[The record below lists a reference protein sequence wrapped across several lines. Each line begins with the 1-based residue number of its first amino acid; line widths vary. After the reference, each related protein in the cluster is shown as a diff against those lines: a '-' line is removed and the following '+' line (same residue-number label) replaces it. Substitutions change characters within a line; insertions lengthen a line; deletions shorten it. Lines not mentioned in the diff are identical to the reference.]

1 MKRRDFLRAA
11 AASAIA
17 ACAPTATTPGPT
29 GDVVSGMSLERKV
42 GQLMSVAFHG
52 TKITSSL
59 EAMIRDRGV
68 GGVILYSENFADAAG
83 LAKIVADLDQIARD
97 AKSLPLFFEIDQEGG
112 PVIRINKG
120 ATILP
125 GQMALAAT
133 ADPERSVRTA
143 ATIAATELRALGV
156 NWNFA
161 PVADVNDE
169 PTNPI
174 ISNRSFSSDPARV
187 SALVTAAV
195 QAYAAAGFFCCA
207 KHFPG
212 HGSTT
217 TDSHTGLPKIEV
229 DRATLDRIEL
239 PPFRAAI
246 AAGVPAIMS
255 AHIVVPALDATP
267 ELPVTLSKAVMTD
280 LIRNT
285 LGFQGIVVTDDLEMG
300 ALSNVGEAAAGL
312 RAIQAGADYLLF
324 RFDESAQLEGH
335 RLITDAVRSGSLDSA
350 QLDRSVRR
358 IVEAKRRFGI
368 LDGRRDQSAPD
379 LSANAKTSL
388 ELARG
393 ATTLLRN
400 RGGALPLRGR
410 ILAVSPTNAD
420 ISFFDGQPTLG
431 SVIST
436 KRPDAIVQSLPL
448 RPSAAEIDR
457 VVTASRAADAVVVG
471 TTNLFAYPEQVD
483 LVRALAKEKPVAVVA
498 LRGPYDILSIPE
510 IAAYLCAYDSREP
523 SLTAAAE
530 VLLGERKPLG
540 SLPAVV
546 PGVFSIGAG
555 MRDFV

>member
-1 MKRRDFLRAA
+1 MKRREFLRAA
-11 AASAIA
+11 AATALA
-17 ACAPTATTPGPT
+17 ACAPTPPPT
-29 GDVVSGMSLERKV
+29 GTTADLVAAMSLERKV

-52 TKITSSL
+52 TTITSSL
-59 EAMIRDRGV
+59 EAMIRERGV
-68 GGVILYSENFADAAG
+68 GGVILYSENFTDASS
-83 LAKIVADLDQIARD
+83 LAKLVADLDRIARD

-143 ATIAATELRALGV
+143 ASISAAELRALGV

-174 ISNRSFSSDPARV
+174 ISNRSFSSDPQRV
-187 SALVTAAV
+187 SSLVGAAV

-229 DRATLDRIEL
+229 DRATLDRVEM

-267 ELPVTLSKAVMTD
+267 ELPVTLSRAVMTD
-280 LIRNT
+280 LLRNT
-285 LGFQGIVVTDDLEMG
+285 LGFDGLVVTDDLEMG
-300 ALSNVGEAAAGL
+300 ALKSIGEAAAGL
-312 RAIQAGADYLLF
+312 RALQAGADYLLF

-335 RLITDAVRSGSLDSA
+335 RLIADAARSGSLSSA
-350 QLDRSVRR
+350 RLEQSVRR
-358 IVEAKRRFGI
+358 VVDAKRRFGI

-379 LSANAKTSL
+379 LAANARTAL

-400 RGGALPLRGR
+400 RGVLPLRGR

-420 ISFFDGQPTLG
+420 ISFFEGQPTLG
-431 SVIST
+431 SVVAA
-436 KRPDAIVQSLPL
+436 KRADAVPQSLPL
-448 RPSAAEIDR
+448 HPSGSEIDR
-457 VVTASRAADAVVVG
+457 VVSASRAADVVVVG

-483 LVRALAKEKPVAVVA
+483 LVKALTKEKPVAVVA
-498 LRGPYDILSIPE
+498 LRGPYDILSVPE
-510 IAAYLCAYDSREP
+510 IPAYLCAYDSREP

-530 VLLGERKPLG
+530 ILLGERKPSG
-540 SLPAVV
+540 SLPAVI

-555 MRDFV
+555 MRDFA

>member
-1 MKRRDFLRAA
+1 MRRRDFLRAA

-17 ACAPTATTPGPT
+17 ACAPTTTTPAAT
-29 GDVVSGMSLERKV
+29 GDVVAAMSLERKV

-52 TKITSSL
+52 TKITSAL
-59 EAMIRDRGV
+59 EAMIRDRGI
-68 GGVILYSENFADAAG
+68 GGVILYSENFTDAAG
-83 LAKIVADLDQIARD
+83 LAKLVANLDQIARD
-97 AKSLPLFFEIDQEGG
+97 AKSVPLFFEIDQEGG

-120 ATILP
+120 ATVLP

-133 ADPERSVRTA
+133 SDPERSVRTA
-143 ATIAATELRALGV
+143 ATIAAAELRALGV

-187 SALVTAAV
+187 SLLVTAAV
-195 QAYAAAGFFCCA
+195 QAYGAVGFFCCA

-217 TDSHTGLPKIEV
+217 TDSHTGLPKIEA
-229 DRATLDRIEL
+229 DRATLDRLEL

-280 LIRNT
+280 LVRNT
-285 LGFQGIVVTDDLEMG
+285 LGFRGIVVTDDLEMG
-300 ALSNVGEAAAGL
+300 ALKNVGEAAAGL
-312 RAIQAGADYLLF
+312 RALQAGADYLLF

-335 RLITDAVRSGSLDSA
+335 RLIADAVRTGALSSARLD
-350 QLDRSVRR
+350 DSVRR
-358 IVEAKRRFGI
+358 VVDAKRRFGI
-368 LDGRRDQSAPD
+368 LDARRDQSAPD
-379 LSANAKTSL
+379 LAANARTSL

-400 RGGALPLRGR
+400 RGVLPLRGR

-420 ISFFDGQPTLG
+420 ISFFEGQATLG
-431 SVIST
+431 SVIAA
-436 KRPDAIVQSLPL
+436 KRADAVSQALPL
-448 RPSAAEIDR
+448 RPSASEIDR
-457 VVTASRAADAVVVG
+457 VVSASRAADVVVVG

-483 LVRALAKEKPVAVVA
+483 LVKALAKDKAVAVVA

-510 IAAYLCAYDSREP
+510 IAAYVCAYDSREP

-530 VLLGERKPLG
+530 VLLGERKPSG
-540 SLPAVV
+540 SLPAVI

-555 MRDFV
+555 MRDFA

>member
-1 MKRRDFLRAA
+1 MRRRDFLRAA

-17 ACAPTATTPGPT
+17 ACAPTTTTPRPT
-29 GDVVSGMSLERKV
+29 GDVVSGMSVERKV

-52 TKITSSL
+52 TRITSSL
-59 EAMIRDRGV
+59 EAMIRERGV
-68 GGVILYSENFADAAG
+68 GGVIFYSENFTDAAS
-83 LAKIVADLDQIARD
+83 LAKLVADLEQIARD

-120 ATILP
+120 ATVLP

-143 ATIAATELRALGV
+143 ATISAAELRSLGL

-187 SALVTAAV
+187 SSLVTAAIR
-195 QAYAAAGFFCCA
+195 AYAATGFFCCA

-217 TDSHTGLPKIEV
+217 TDSHTGLPKIDV
-229 DRATLDRIEL
+229 DRATLDRVEL

-246 AAGVPAIMS
+246 VAGVPAIMS
-255 AHIVVPALDATP
+255 AHIVVPALDPTP
-267 ELPVTLSKAVMTD
+267 ELPVTLSKTVMTD
-280 LIRNT
+280 LVRNT

-300 ALSNVGEAAAGL
+300 ALKSVGEAQAGL
-312 RAIQAGADYLLF
+312 RALQAGADYLLF
-324 RFDESAQLEGH
+324 RFDESAQREGH
-335 RLITDAVRSGSLDSA
+335 RLITDAVRSGSLSSER
-350 QLDRSVRR
+350 LDQSVRR
-358 IVEAKRRFGI
+358 IVDAKRRFGI

-379 LSANAKTSL
+379 LAANARTAL

-400 RGGALPLRGR
+400 RGVLPLRGR

-420 ISFFDGQPTLG
+420 ISPFEGQATLG
-431 SVIST
+431 SVIAA
-436 KRPDAIVQSLPL
+436 KRADAISQSLPL
-448 RPSAAEIDR
+448 HPSAAEIDR
-457 VVTASRAADAVVVG
+457 VVSASRAADVVAVG

-483 LVRALAKEKPVAVVA
+483 LVRALAKEKPIAVVA

-523 SLTAAAE
+523 SLAAAAE

-555 MRDFV
+555 MRDFA

>member
-17 ACAPTATTPGPT
+17 ACAPTTTPT
-29 GDVVSGMSLERKV
+29 ASGDVVAAMSLERKV

-68 GGVILYSENFADAAG
+68 GGVILYSENFTDAAG
-83 LAKIVADLDQIARD
+83 LAQLVADLDQIARD
-97 AKSLPLFFEIDQEGG
+97 AKSVPLFFEIDQEGG

-143 ATIAATELRALGV
+143 ATIAATELRAFGV

-187 SALVTAAV
+187 SSLVTAAV
-195 QAYAAAGFFCCA
+195 QAYSAAGFFCCA

-217 TDSHTGLPKIEV
+217 TDSHTGLPKIEA
-229 DRATLDRIEL
+229 DRETLDRIEL

-267 ELPVTLSKAVMTD
+267 ELPVTLSRAVMTD
-280 LIRNT
+280 LLRNT
-285 LGFQGIVVTDDLEMG
+285 MGFQGLVVTDDLEMG
-300 ALSNVGEAAAGL
+300 ALKNVGEAAAGL
-312 RAIQAGADYLLF
+312 RALQAGADYLLF
-324 RFDESAQLEGH
+324 RFDESSQLEGH
-335 RLITDAVRSGSLDSA
+335 RLITEAVRSGSLGSA
-350 QLDRSVRR
+350 DLDQSVRR
-358 IVEAKRRFGI
+358 VVGAKRRFGV
-368 LDGRRDQSAPD
+368 LDGRREQSAPD
-379 LSANAKTSL
+379 LAANARTAL

-400 RGGALPLRGR
+400 RGVLPLRGR

-420 ISFFDGQPTLG
+420 ISFFEGQATLG
-431 SVIST
+431 SVIVA
-436 KRPDAIVQSLPL
+436 KRPDAIAQSMPL
-448 RPSAAEIDR
+448 HPSAAEIDK
-457 VVTASRAADAVVVG
+457 VVIASRAADMVVVG

-530 VLLGERKPLG
+530 VLLGERKPAG
-540 SLPAVV
+540 SLPAIV
-546 PGVFSIGAG
+546 PGFFSIGAG
-555 MRDFV
+555 MHDFA

>member
-1 MKRRDFLRAA
+1 MKRREFLRAT

-17 ACAPTATTPGPT
+17 ACAPTPTTPVPT
-29 GDVVSGMSLERKV
+29 GDLVAGMSLERKV

-59 EAMIRDRGV
+59 EAMIRDRGI
-68 GGVILYSENFADAAG
+68 GGVILYSENFTDAAG
-83 LAKIVADLDQIARD
+83 LAKLVADLDQIARD
-97 AKSLPLFFEIDQEGG
+97 AKSVPLFFEIDQEGG

-143 ATIAATELRALGV
+143 ATIAAAELRALGV

-187 SALVTAAV
+187 SSLVTAVV
-195 QAYAAAGFFCCA
+195 QAYGAAGFFCCA

-280 LIRNT
+280 LVRNT
-285 LGFQGIVVTDDLEMG
+285 LGFRGIVVTDDLEMG
-300 ALSNVGEAAAGL
+300 ALKNVGEAAAGL
-312 RAIQAGADYLLF
+312 RALQAGADYLLF

-335 RLITDAVRSGSLDSA
+335 RLITDAVRSGSMSA
-350 QLDRSVRR
+350 TQLDESVRR
-358 IVEAKRRFGI
+358 VVDAKRRFGI

-379 LSANAKTSL
+379 LAANARTAL

-400 RGGALPLRGR
+400 RGVLPLRGR
-410 ILAVSPTNAD
+410 IFAVSPTNAD
-420 ISFFDGQPTLG
+420 ISFFEGQPTLG
-431 SVIST
+431 SVIAA
-436 KRPDAIVQSLPL
+436 KRTDAVSQALPL

-457 VVTASRAADAVVVG
+457 VVSASRAADVVVVG

-483 LVRALAKEKPVAVVA
+483 LVKALAKDKPVAVVA
-498 LRGPYDILSIPE
+498 LRGPYDILSIPD
-510 IAAYLCAYDSREP
+510 IAAFVCAYDSREP

-530 VLLGERKPLG
+530 VLLGERKPSG

-555 MRDFV
+555 MRDFA

>member
-1 MKRRDFLRAA
+1 MRRRDFLRAA
-11 AASAIA
+11 AATALA
-17 ACAPTATTPGPT
+17 ACAPTTTPIPS
-29 GDVVSGMSLERKV
+29 GDLVGSMSLERKV

-59 EAMIRDRGV
+59 EAMIRDRGI
-68 GGVILYSENFADAAG
+68 GGVILFSENFGDAAG
-83 LAKIVADLDQIARD
+83 LAKLVADLDRIARD
-97 AKSLPLFFEIDQEGG
+97 AKSLPLFIEIDQEGG
-112 PVIRINKG
+112 TIIRINKG
-120 ATILP
+120 VTVLP

-143 ATIAATELRALGV
+143 ATISAAELRALGV

-187 SALVTAAV
+187 SSLVNAAV
-195 QAYAAAGFFCCA
+195 LAYGAAGFFCCA

-217 TDSHTGLPKIEV
+217 TDSHTGLPKIEA

-280 LIRNT
+280 LLRNT
-285 LGFQGIVVTDDLEMG
+285 LGFDGLVVTDDLEMG
-300 ALSNVGEAAAGL
+300 ALKSIGEAGAGL
-312 RAIQAGADYLLF
+312 RALQAGADYLLF

-335 RLITDAVRSGSLDSA
+335 RLITDAVRTGSLSA
-350 QLDRSVRR
+350 ATLDQSVRR
-358 IVEAKRRFGI
+358 VVDAKRRFGI

-379 LSANAKTSL
+379 LVANAKTAL

-400 RGGALPLRGR
+400 RGVLPLRGR

-420 ISFFDGQPTLG
+420 ISFFEGQATLG
-431 SVIST
+431 NVMSS
-436 KRPDAIVQSLPL
+436 KRADAISQSLPL
-448 RPSAAEIDR
+448 HPSPAEIDR
-457 VVTASRAADAVVVG
+457 VVAASRAADMVVVG

-483 LVRALAKEKPVAVVA
+483 LVKALAKEKPVAVVA
-498 LRGPYDILSIPE
+498 LRGPYDILGVPE
-510 IAAYLCAYDSREP
+510 IPAYLCAYDSREP
-523 SLTAAAE
+523 SLTAAVE
-530 VLLGERKPLG
+530 ILLGERKPSG

-546 PGVFSIGAG
+546 PGVFSLGAG
-555 MRDFV
+555 MRDFA

>member
-17 ACAPTATTPGPT
+17 ACAPTTTTPGPS
-29 GDVVSGMSLERKV
+29 GDLVGGMSLERKV

-52 TKITSSL
+52 TQITSPL
-59 EAMIRDRGV
+59 EAMIRDRGI

-83 LAKIVADLDQIARD
+83 LAKLVSDLNQIARD

-112 PVIRINKG
+112 PVIRINRG
-120 ATILP
+120 ATVLP

-143 ATIAATELRALGV
+143 ATITAAELRALGV

-187 SALVTAAV
+187 SSLVTAAV
-195 QAYAAAGFFCCA
+195 QAYAAAGLFCCA

-217 TDSHTGLPKIEV
+217 TDSHTGLPKIDA

-255 AHIVVPALDATP
+255 AHIVVPALDPTP
-267 ELPVTLSKAVMTD
+267 ELPVTLSRAVMTD
-280 LIRNT
+280 LVRNT

-300 ALSNVGEAAAGL
+300 ALSNVGEAVAGL

-335 RLITDAVRSGSLDSA
+335 RLISEAVRSGSIPSSRLD
-350 QLDRSVRR
+350 QSVRR
-358 IVEAKRRFGI
+358 IVDAKRRFGI
-368 LDGRRDQSAPD
+368 LEGRRDRSAPD
-379 LSANAKTSL
+379 LAANAKTAL

-400 RGGALPLRGR
+400 RGVLPLRGR
-410 ILAVSPTNAD
+410 ILAVSPADAD
-420 ISFFDGQPTLG
+420 ISFFDGQATLG
-431 SVIST
+431 RVMAA
-436 KRPDAIVQSLPL
+436 KRADAISETLPL
-448 RPSAAEIDR
+448 HPSASEINQA
-457 VVTASRAADAVVVG
+457 VAASRAADVVVVG
-471 TTNLFAYPEQVD
+471 TTNLFAYPEQVEM
-483 LVRALAKEKPVAVVA
+483 VRALAKEKPVAVVA
-498 LRGPYDILSIPE
+498 LRGPYDVLSIPE
-510 IAAYLCAYDSREP
+510 VAAYLCAYDAREP
-523 SLTAAAE
+523 SLTATAE
-530 VLLGERKPLG
+530 VLLGERKPSG

-555 MRDFV
+555 MRDFA

>member
-1 MKRRDFLRAA
+1 M
-11 AASAIA
+11 
-17 ACAPTATTPGPT
+17 T
-29 GDVVSGMSLERKV
+29 LERKV

-52 TKITSSL
+52 TTITSSL

-68 GGVILYSENFADAAG
+68 GGVILYSENFTDATT
-83 LAKIVADLDQIARD
+83 LAKLVADLDRIARD
-97 AKSLPLFFEIDQEGG
+97 AKSLPLFFEMDQEGG
-112 PVIRINKG
+112 PVIRISKG

-133 ADPERSVRTA
+133 GDPERSVRTA
-143 ATIAATELRALGV
+143 ATISASELRALGV
-156 NWNFA
+156 NWTFA

-187 SALVTAAV
+187 SSLVSAAV

-217 TDSHTGLPKIEV
+217 TDSHTGLPKIEA
-229 DRATLDRIEL
+229 DRATLDRLEL

-255 AHIVVPALDATP
+255 AHIVVPALDPTP
-267 ELPVTLSKAVMTD
+267 DLPVTLSNAVMTD
-280 LIRNT
+280 LVRTT

-300 ALSNVGEAAAGL
+300 ALKNIGEATAAL
-312 RAIQAGADYLLF
+312 RALQAGADYLLF

-335 RLITDAVRSGSLDSA
+335 RLITEAVRAGSLSTA
-350 QLDRSVRR
+350 RLDQSVRR
-358 IVEAKRRFGI
+358 VVDAKQRYGV
-368 LDGRRDQSAPD
+368 LAGRRDQSAPD
-379 LSANAKTSL
+379 LAANARTAL
-388 ELARG
+388 DLARG

-400 RGGALPLRGR
+400 RGVLPLRGR
-410 ILAVSPTNAD
+410 ILAVAPTNAD
-420 ISFFDGQPTLG
+420 ISFFEGQPTLG
-431 SVIST
+431 SVIAA
-436 KRPDAIVQSLPL
+436 KRPDAVVQTMPL
-448 RPSAAEIDR
+448 HPSASEIDR
-457 VVTASRAADAVVVG
+457 VVTMSRAADVIVVG
-471 TTNLFAYPEQVD
+471 TTNLFAYPEQVT
-483 LVRALAKEKPVAVVA
+483 LVKALAKEKPVAVVA
-498 LRGPYDILSIPE
+498 LRGPYDIQSVPDVP
-510 IAAYLCAYDSREP
+510 AYLCAYDSREP

-530 VLLGERKPLG
+530 ILLGERKPSG

-555 MRDFV
+555 MRDFA

>member
-1 MKRRDFLRAA
+1 MRRRDLLRAA
-11 AASAIA
+11 AVTALA
-17 ACAPTATTPGPT
+17 ACAPTTTPIPS
-29 GDVVSGMSLERKV
+29 GDLVGSMSLERKV

-59 EAMIRDRGV
+59 EAMIRDRGI
-68 GGVILYSENFADAAG
+68 GGVILYSENFTDAAG
-83 LAKIVADLDQIARD
+83 LAKLVADLDQIARD
-97 AKSLPLFFEIDQEGG
+97 ARSLPLFFEIDQEGG
-112 PVIRINKG
+112 PVVRINKG

-187 SALVTAAV
+187 SSLVTAAV
-195 QAYAAAGFFCCA
+195 QAYSAAGFFCCA

-217 TDSHTGLPKIEV
+217 TDSHTGLPKIEA
-229 DRATLDRIEL
+229 DRETLDRIEL

-267 ELPVTLSKAVMTD
+267 ELPVTLS
-280 LIRNT
+280 R
-285 LGFQGIVVTDDLEMG
+285 VVRT
-300 ALSNVGEAAAGL
+300 A
-312 RAIQAGADYLLF
+312 
-324 RFDESAQLEGH
+324 
-335 RLITDAVRSGSLDSA
+335 
-350 QLDRSVRR
+350 
-358 IVEAKRRFGI
+358 
-368 LDGRRDQSAPD
+368 
-379 LSANAKTSL
+379 L

-400 RGGALPLRGR
+400 RGVLPLRGR

-420 ISFFDGQPTLG
+420 ISFFDGQATLG
-431 SVIST
+431 SVIAA
-436 KRPDAIVQSLPL
+436 KRADAVSQSMPL
-448 RPSAAEIDR
+448 HPSAAEIDK
-457 VVTASRAADAVVVG
+457 VVIASRAADVVVVG
-471 TTNLFAYPEQVD
+471 TTNLFAYPEQVN

-523 SLTAAAE
+523 SLVAAAE
-530 VLLGERKPLG
+530 VLLGERKPAG

-546 PGVFSIGAG
+546 PGIFSIGAG
-555 MRDFV
+555 MRDFA

>member
-1 MKRRDFLRAA
+1 MKRRDLLRAA
-11 AASAIA
+11 AVSAIA
-17 ACAPTATTPGPT
+17 ACVPTTTTPTAT
-29 GDVVSGMSLERKV
+29 GDVVASMSLERKV
-42 GQLMSVAFHG
+42 GQLMSVAFRG
-52 TKITSSL
+52 TTITSSL

-68 GGVILYSENFADAAG
+68 GGVILYSENFTDAAS
-83 LAKIVADLDQIARD
+83 LAKLVADLERIARE

-120 ATILP
+120 ATVLP

-143 ATIAATELRALGV
+143 ATISAAELRSLGV

-187 SALVTAAV
+187 SALVSAAV

-217 TDSHTGLPKIEV
+217 TDSHTGLPKIDV

-255 AHIVVPALDATP
+255 AHIVVPALDPTP
-267 ELPVTLSKAVMTD
+267 ELPVTLSKGVMTD
-280 LIRNT
+280 LVRNT

-300 ALSNVGEAAAGL
+300 ALKNIGEAAAGL
-312 RAIQAGADYLLF
+312 RALQAGADYLLF
-324 RFDESAQLEGH
+324 RFDEAAQREGH
-335 RLITDAVRSGSLDSA
+335 RLITEAVRTGSLSTA
-350 QLDRSVRR
+350 RLDESVRR
-358 IVEAKRRFGI
+358 VVDAKRRFGI
-368 LDGRRDQSAPD
+368 LDGRRDQPAPD
-379 LSANAKTSL
+379 LASNAKTSL

-400 RGGALPLRGR
+400 RGVLPLRGR

-420 ISFFDGQPTLG
+420 ISFFDGQATLG
-431 SVIST
+431 GVMSS
-436 KRPDAIVQSLPL
+436 KRPDTISESLPL
-448 RPSAAEIDR
+448 HPSATEIDR
-457 VVTASRAADAVVVG
+457 VVAASRAADVVVVG

-483 LVRALAKEKPVAVVA
+483 LVRALAKEKPVAMVA
-498 LRGPYDILSIPE
+498 LRGPYDILSVPE
-510 IAAYLCAYDSREP
+510 IPAYVCAYDSREP

-530 VLLGERKPLG
+530 VLLGERKPSG

-546 PGVFSIGAG
+546 PGVFAIGAG
-555 MRDFV
+555 MRDFA

>member
-1 MKRRDFLRAA
+1 VKRRDFLRAA

-17 ACAPTATTPGPT
+17 ACAPTTTPGPT
-29 GDVVSGMSLERKV
+29 GDVVGGMSLERKV

-68 GGVILYSENFADAAG
+68 GGVVLYAENFTDAAG
-83 LAKIVADLDQIARD
+83 LAKLVADLDQIARD

-112 PVIRINKG
+112 PVIRINRG

-143 ATIAATELRALGV
+143 AAITATELRALGV

-187 SALVTAAV
+187 SSLVTAAV
-195 QAYAAAGFFCCA
+195 QAYAAAGFFSCA

-217 TDSHTGLPKIEV
+217 TDSHTGLPRIDA
-229 DRATLDRIEL
+229 DRATLERIEL

-255 AHIVVPALDATP
+255 AHIVVPTLDQTP
-267 ELPVTLSKAVMTD
+267 ELPVTLSRAVMTD
-280 LIRNT
+280 LVRNAF
-285 LGFQGIVVTDDLEMG
+285 GFQGIVVTDDLEMG
-300 ALSNVGEAAAGL
+300 ALKSIGEAAAGL
-312 RAIQAGADYLLF
+312 RALQAGADYLLF

-335 RLITDAVRSGSLDSA
+335 RLISDAVRSGSLPSA
-350 QLDRSVRR
+350 QLDQSVRR
-358 IVEAKRRFGI
+358 VVDAKRRFGI
-368 LDGRRDQSAPD
+368 LEGRRDQSAPD
-379 LSANAKTSL
+379 LAANAKTAL
-388 ELARG
+388 EIARG

-400 RGGALPLRGR
+400 RGVLPLRGR
-410 ILAVSPTNAD
+410 VLAVSPTNAD
-420 ISFFDGQPTLG
+420 ISFFEGQATLG
-431 SVIST
+431 SVIAA
-436 KRPDAIVQSLPL
+436 KRPDAVSQSLPL
-448 RPSAAEIDR
+448 HPSASEIER
-457 VVTASRAADAVVVG
+457 VVNASRVADVVVVG

-483 LVRALAKEKPVAVVA
+483 LVKALAKQKPVAVVA
-498 LRGPYDILSIPE
+498 LRGPYDILSVPE
-510 IAAYLCAYDSREP
+510 VPAYLCAYDAREP

-530 VLLGERKPLG
+530 VLFGDRKPSG

-546 PGVFSIGAG
+546 PGIFSIGAG
-555 MRDFV
+555 MRDFA

>member
-17 ACAPTATTPGPT
+17 ACAPTPTTPAPT
-29 GDVVSGMSLERKV
+29 GDVVSGMSLERKA

-59 EAMIRDRGV
+59 EAMIRDRGI
-68 GGVILYSENFADAAG
+68 GGVILYSENFADAAA
-83 LAKIVADLDQIARD
+83 LSRLVADLSQIARD

-143 ATIAATELRALGV
+143 ATISATELRALGV

-187 SALVTAAV
+187 SSLVTAAV

-217 TDSHTGLPKIEV
+217 TDSHTGLPKIEA
-229 DRATLDRIEL
+229 DRATLDRVEL
-239 PPFRAAI
+239 APFRAAI

-267 ELPVTLSKAVMTD
+267 ELPVTLSKAVMTE
-280 LIRNT
+280 LVRNT

-300 ALSNVGEAAAGL
+300 ALKNVGEAAAGL
-312 RAIQAGADYLLF
+312 RALQAGADYLLF

-335 RLITDAVRSGSLDSA
+335 RLITDAVRSGSLSSVR
-350 QLDRSVRR
+350 LDESVRR
-358 IVEAKRRFGI
+358 VVDAKRRFGI

-379 LSANAKTSL
+379 LAANAKTAL

-400 RGGALPLRGR
+400 RGVLPLRGR

-420 ISFFDGQPTLG
+420 ISFFDGQATLG
-431 SVIST
+431 SVMSS
-436 KRPDAIVQSLPL
+436 KRADAISESLPL
-448 RPSAAEIDR
+448 HPNASDIDR
-457 VVTASRAADAVVVG
+457 VVSASRAADVVVVG

-483 LVRALAKEKPVAVVA
+483 LVKALAKQKPVAVVA

-530 VLLGERKPLG
+530 VLLGERKPAG
-540 SLPAVV
+540 SLPALV

-555 MRDFV
+555 LRDFA

>member
-11 AASAIA
+11 GASALA
-17 ACAPTATTPGPT
+17 ACVPTTTTPGST
-29 GDVVSGMSLERKV
+29 GDVVAGMSLERKV

-83 LAKIVADLDQIARD
+83 LAKLVADLDQIARS

-112 PVIRINKG
+112 PVVRVNKG

-143 ATIAATELRALGV
+143 ATITAAELRAFGV

-174 ISNRSFSSDPARV
+174 ISNRSFSSDPGRV
-187 SALVTAAV
+187 SSLVSAAV

-217 TDSHTGLPKIEV
+217 TDSHTGLPKIEA
-229 DRATLDRIEL
+229 DRATLDRVEL

-255 AHIVVPALDATP
+255 AHIVVPTLDATP

-280 LIRNT
+280 VVRTT

-300 ALSNVGEAAAGL
+300 ALKNIGEATAGL
-312 RAIQAGADYLLF
+312 RALQAGADYLLF
-324 RFDESAQLEGH
+324 RFDEGAQLEGH
-335 RLITDAVRSGSLDSA
+335 RLIADAVRSGSLPGA
-350 QLDRSVRR
+350 RFEQSVRR
-358 IVEAKRRFGI
+358 VVDAKRRFGI

-379 LSANAKTSL
+379 LAANARTAL

-400 RGGALPLRGR
+400 RGVLPLRGR

-420 ISFFDGQPTLG
+420 ISFFEGQATLG
-431 SVIST
+431 SVMSS
-436 KRPDAIVQSLPL
+436 KRPDAISLSLPL
-448 RPSAAEIDR
+448 HPSAAEIDR
-457 VVTASRAADAVVVG
+457 VVSASRGADAVVVG

-483 LVRALAKEKPVAVVA
+483 LVKALAKEKPVAVVA

-510 IAAYLCAYDSREP
+510 IAAYVCAYDSREP
-523 SLTAAAE
+523 SLIAVAE
-530 VLLGERKPLG
+530 VLLGERKPSG

-546 PGVFSIGAG
+546 PGVFTIGAG
-555 MRDFV
+555 MRDFA

>member
-1 MKRRDFLRAA
+1 MKA
-11 AASAIA
+11 AASALA
-17 ACAPTATTPGPT
+17 ACAPTTPTPAAS
-29 GDVVSGMSLERKV
+29 GDVVTAMSLERRV

-52 TKITSSL
+52 TKITSAL
-59 EAMIRDRGV
+59 EAMIRERGV
-68 GGVILYSENFADAAG
+68 GGVILYSENFTDAAS
-83 LAKIVADLDQIARD
+83 LAKLVADLDRIARE

-112 PVIRINKG
+112 PVIRISKG

-143 ATIAATELRALGV
+143 AAITAAELRALGV

-187 SALVTAAV
+187 SQLVTAAV

-217 TDSHTGLPKIEV
+217 TDSHTGLPKIDV
-229 DRATLDRIEL
+229 DRATLDRIGL

-255 AHIVVPALDATP
+255 AHIVVPVLDATP

-280 LIRNT
+280 LVRNT
-285 LGFQGIVVTDDLEMG
+285 LGFQGLVVTDDLEMG
-300 ALSNVGEAAAGL
+300 ALKSVGEGTAGL
-312 RAIQAGADYLLF
+312 RAFEAGADYLLF
-324 RFDESAQLEGH
+324 RFDEAAQIEGH
-335 RLITDAVRSGSLDSA
+335 RLITDAVRSAHVSSARLD
-350 QLDRSVRR
+350 QSVRR
-358 IVEAKRRFGI
+358 VVDAKRRFGI

-379 LSANAKTSL
+379 LAANARSAL

-400 RGGALPLRGR
+400 RGVLPLRGR

-420 ISFFDGQPTLG
+420 ISFFEGQPTLG
-431 SVIST
+431 SVIVARRS
-436 KRPDAIVQSLPL
+436 DAVSQSLPL
-448 RPSAAEIDR
+448 RPGGDDIDR
-457 VVTASRAADAVVVG
+457 VVTMSRSADVVVVG
-471 TTNLFAYPEQVD
+471 TTNLFAYPEQVE
-483 LVRALAKEKPVAVVA
+483 LVKAIAKSKPVAVVA
-498 LRGPYDILSIPE
+498 LRGPYDILSVPE
-510 IAAYLCAYDSREP
+510 IPAYLCAYDSREP

-530 VLLGERKPLG
+530 VLLGERKPAG
-540 SLPAVV
+540 SLPAVI
-546 PGVFSIGAG
+546 PGVFTIGAG
-555 MRDFV
+555 MRDFA

>member
-17 ACAPTATTPGPT
+17 ACAPTTTPT
-29 GDVVSGMSLERKV
+29 ASGDVVAAMSLERKV

-59 EAMIRDRGV
+59 ESMIRDRGV
-68 GGVILYSENFADAAG
+68 GGVILYSENFTDAAS
-83 LAKIVADLDQIARD
+83 LAKLVADLDQIARD
-97 AKSLPLFFEIDQEGG
+97 AKSVPLFFEIDQEGG

-143 ATIAATELRALGV
+143 ATIAATELRAFGV

-187 SALVTAAV
+187 SSLVTAAV
-195 QAYAAAGFFCCA
+195 QAYSAAGFFCCA

-229 DRATLDRIEL
+229 DRETLDRVEL

-267 ELPVTLSKAVMTD
+267 ELPVTLSRAVMTD
-280 LIRNT
+280 LLRNT
-285 LGFQGIVVTDDLEMG
+285 MGFQGLVVTDDLEMG
-300 ALSNVGEAAAGL
+300 ALKNVGEAAAGL
-312 RAIQAGADYLLF
+312 RALQAGADYLLF
-324 RFDESAQLEGH
+324 RFDESSQLEGH
-335 RLITDAVRSGSLDSA
+335 RLITEAVRSGSLGSA
-350 QLDRSVRR
+350 DLDQSVRR
-358 IVEAKRRFGI
+358 VVGAKRRFGV
-368 LDGRRDQSAPD
+368 LDGRREQSAPD
-379 LSANAKTSL
+379 LAANARTAL

-400 RGGALPLRGR
+400 RGVLPLRGR

-420 ISFFDGQPTLG
+420 ISFFEGQATLG
-431 SVIST
+431 SVIVA
-436 KRPDAIVQSLPL
+436 KRPDAIAQSMPL
-448 RPSAAEIDR
+448 HPSAAEIDK
-457 VVTASRAADAVVVG
+457 VVIASRAADMVVVG

-483 LVRALAKEKPVAVVA
+483 LVRALAREKPVAVVA
-498 LRGPYDILSIPE
+498 LRGPYDILSIPDV
-510 IAAYLCAYDSREP
+510 AAYLCAYDSREP

-530 VLLGERKPLG
+530 VLLGDRKPSG
-540 SLPAVV
+540 SLPAIV
-546 PGVFSIGAG
+546 PGFFSIGAG
-555 MRDFV
+555 MHDFA

>member
-17 ACAPTATTPGPT
+17 ACAPTTTTPGQT
-29 GDVVSGMSLERKV
+29 GDVVTGMSIERKV

-59 EAMIRDRGV
+59 EAMIRDRGI
-68 GGVILYSENFADAAG
+68 GGVILYSENFTDAAG
-83 LAKIVADLDQIARD
+83 LATLVPDLDRIARD

-112 PVIRINKG
+112 PVVRIDKG
-120 ATILP
+120 ATMLP

-133 ADPERSVRTA
+133 ADPEQSVRTA
-143 ATIAATELRALGV
+143 ATIAAAELRALGV

-187 SALVTAAV
+187 SSLVTAAV
-195 QAYAAAGFFCCA
+195 QAYAAAGLFCCA

-217 TDSHTGLPKIEV
+217 TDSHTGLPKIEA
-229 DRATLDRIEL
+229 DRATLERVEL

-255 AHIVVPALDATP
+255 AHIVVPALDPTP
-267 ELPVTLSKAVMTD
+267 ELPVTLSNAVMTD
-280 LIRNT
+280 LVRNT

-300 ALSNVGEAAAGL
+300 ALKNIGEAAAGL
-312 RAIQAGADYLLF
+312 RALQAGADYLLF

-335 RLITDAVRSGSLDSA
+335 RLIAESVRSGSLSSA
-350 QLDRSVRR
+350 RLDESVRR
-358 IVEAKRRFGI
+358 IVAAKRRFGI
-368 LDGRRDQSAPD
+368 LDGRRDQSTPD
-379 LSANAKTSL
+379 LAANAKTAL

-400 RGGALPLRGR
+400 RGVLPLRGR

-420 ISFFDGQPTLG
+420 ISFFDGEATLG
-431 SVIST
+431 SVVAA
-436 KRPDAIVQSLPL
+436 KRADAIVQSLPL
-448 RPSAAEIDR
+448 HPSASEIER
-457 VVTASRAADAVVVG
+457 AVVASRAADVVVVG

-483 LVRALAKEKPVAVVA
+483 LVKALAKDKPVAVVA

-530 VLLGERKPLG
+530 VLLGERKPSG

-546 PGVFSIGAG
+546 PGFFSIGAG
-555 MRDFV
+555 MRDFA

>member
-1 MKRRDFLRAA
+1 MKRRALLRAA

-17 ACAPTATTPGPT
+17 ACAPTPAAPSPT
-29 GDVVSGMSLERKV
+29 GDLVSAMPLERKV
-42 GQLMSVAFHG
+42 GQVMSVAFHG

-59 EAMIRDRGV
+59 EAMIRDRGI
-68 GGVILYSENFADAAG
+68 GGVILYSENFTDAAS
-83 LAKIVADLDQIARD
+83 LARIVSDLNQIARD
-97 AKSLPLFFEIDQEGG
+97 AKSVPLFFEIDQEGG

-120 ATILP
+120 ATVLP

-143 ATIAATELRALGV
+143 ATISATELRALGV

-174 ISNRSFSSDPARV
+174 ISNRSFSSDPGRV
-187 SALVTAAV
+187 SSLVTAAV

-217 TDSHTGLPKIEV
+217 TDSHTGLPKIDV

-255 AHIVVPALDATP
+255 AHIVVPALDPTP
-267 ELPVTLSKAVMTD
+267 QLPVTLSRAVMTD
-280 LIRNT
+280 LVRNA

-300 ALSNVGEAAAGL
+300 ALKDVGEAAAGL
-312 RAIQAGADYLLF
+312 RALQAGADYLLF

-335 RLITDAVRSGSLDSA
+335 RLISEAVRSGSLDAA

-358 IVEAKRRFGI
+358 IVDAKRRFGI
-368 LDGRRDQSAPD
+368 IDGRRDQSAPD
-379 LSANAKTSL
+379 LAANAKTAL

-400 RGGALPLRGR
+400 RGVLPLRGR

-420 ISFFDGQPTLG
+420 ISFFEGQATLG
-431 SVIST
+431 SVIAA
-436 KRPDAIVQSLPL
+436 KRADTIVQSLPL
-448 RPSAAEIDR
+448 HPSASEIDR
-457 VVTASRAADAVVVG
+457 VVIASRAADVAVVG

-498 LRGPYDILSIPE
+498 LRGPYDVLSVPE

-530 VLLGERKPLG
+530 VLLGERKPAG

-546 PGVFSIGAG
+546 PGIFSIGAG
-555 MRDFV
+555 MRDFA